1 MNRSPA
7 APEIIFRRDPFLELV
22 RKKVWAH
29 PSNFHDAW
37 VRLKSPPDK
46 NDHRLAAGV
55 LLPLFF
61 SESPSG
67 ESKKR
72 GEFKLMLIKR
82 SRKVAQPGDLSF
94 PGGML
99 DNFRD
104 RLLSFIFKNVF
115 LRTSNREIFRFLH
128 TKDPAS
134 ARLISLFMA
143 ASLRESWEE
152 VGLSPFRTELI
163 GPLPTF
169 NLTRFKRTIFPVAGF
184 IKNYGTLRP
193 NAEVEKIIE
202 IPLSSFYRPDF
213 SGSLR
218 IATSTDKN
226 SPTADYP
233 CLIHYDKD
241 GTKEVLWG
249 ATFFITVEFL
259 KIVLDYHLPETKNG
273 EVIARTLSS
282 AYLSDNPRR

>member
-7 APEIIFRRDPFLELV
+7 VPEIIFRRQPFLELV

-29 PSNFHDAW
+29 PGNFHDAW

-46 NDHRLAAGV
+46 KDHRLAAGV
-55 LLPLFF
+55 LMPLFF
-61 SESPSG
+61 SEAPLV
-67 ESKKR
+67 ESKKG
-72 GEFKLMLIKR
+72 GEFKLLLIKR
-82 SRKVAQPGDLSF
+82 SKKVAQPGDLSF

-104 RLLSFIFKNVF
+104 RFLSFIFRNVF
-115 LRTSNREIFRFLH
+115 LLTSHRGISNFLNQN
-128 TKDPAS
+128 DPAS

-163 GPLPTF
+163 GPLPTY

-193 NAEVEKIIE
+193 NGEVEKIIE
-202 IPLSSFYRPDF
+202 IPLSSFFRPDCLGF
-213 SGSLR
+213 LR

-226 SPTADYP
+226 GPTADYP

-259 KIVLDYHLPETKNG
+259 RIVLGYHLPETKNG

-282 AYLSDNPRR
+282 AYLSDNPRQ

>member
-1 MNRSPA
+1 VNHSPA
-7 APEIIFRRDPFLELV
+7 VPEIIFSRDQFLDLV
-22 RKKVWAH
+22 KEKIWAH
-29 PSNFHDAW
+29 PSNFHASW
-37 VRLKSPPDK
+37 VNLKSPPDK
-46 NDHRLAAGV
+46 NEHRFAAGV
-55 LLPLFF
+55 LMPLF
-61 SESPSG
+61 SAESS
-67 ESKKR
+67 SVQNHKQ

-82 SRKVAQPGDLSF
+82 SSKVAQPGDLSF

-104 RLLSFIFKNVF
+104 RLLSFIFRNLF
-115 LRTSNREIFRFLH
+115 LRTSNREIFHFLN
-128 TKDPAS
+128 KNDPVS

-163 GPLPTF
+163 GPLPTY
-169 NLTRFKRTIFPVAGF
+169 NLTRFKRTIFPIAGF

-202 IPLSSFYRPDF
+202 IPLSSFYRPDCL
-213 SGSLR
+213 GSLR
-218 IATSTDKN
+218 IATSADKN

-241 GTKEVLWG
+241 GEKEVLWG

-259 KIVLDYHLPETKNG
+259 RIVLGYHLPEMKKG
-273 EVIARTLSS
+273 EIISRTLSS
-282 AYLSDNPRR
+282 VYLSDKSRK